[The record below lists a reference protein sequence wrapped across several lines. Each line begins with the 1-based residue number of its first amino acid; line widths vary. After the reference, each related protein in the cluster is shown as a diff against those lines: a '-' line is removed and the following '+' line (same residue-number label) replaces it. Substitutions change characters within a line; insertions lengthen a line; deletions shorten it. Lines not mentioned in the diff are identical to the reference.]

1 MNKVIYNAL
10 KLSEYRPLFH
20 ALRVLIIGAGAV
32 GSYETEFCAKMGL
45 SPDEVDFD
53 RLTLENAAKHS
64 CLVRTPDDAGRN
76 KAECVAERVQ
86 PLLDEGCTSNG
97 IYRRRDHALRKL
109 KSILGNA

>member
-53 RLTLENAAKHS
+53 RLTLENSESGRVGLRRFQHLRYREGIEMRCCYCRLRHGGKYGS
-64 CLVRTPDDAGRN
+64 LSSGRRRN
-76 KAECVAERVQ
+76 K
-86 PLLDEGCTSNG
+86 G
-97 IYRRRDHALRKL
+97 
-109 KSILGNA
+109 